1 MLSAGALE
9 VNDAVIALHIA
20 AGSLALTL
28 GAIALIAERPPAYR
42 SRAGTGYV
50 GAVVAVAITAISL
63 VALGDLEL
71 WWLVPLALFT
81 FSLAVAGYMAPDRR
95 RGPWIRFYAHG
106 QGGAYVALVTALLVV
121 SLSGS
126 AATAAWIIPTVIGL
140 PLIELRVSHIR
151 EDSISDGRNRGFPVG
166 ESRDEGDWRPS
177 AAP

>member
-1 MLSAGALE
+1 MLSAGAIE

-95 RGPWIRFYAHG
+95 RGPWIRLYAHG
-106 QGGAYVALVTALLVV
+106 QGGAYVALVTALSRVPLRVGGDC
-121 SLSGS
+121 SLDHPHRHRS
-126 AATAAWIIPTVIGL
+126 AADRAARKSHQRRL
-140 PLIELRVSHIR
+140 DLRRKESWVPR
-151 EDSISDGRNRGFPVG
+151 RRVAGR
-166 ESRDEGDWRPS
+166 GDWRPS